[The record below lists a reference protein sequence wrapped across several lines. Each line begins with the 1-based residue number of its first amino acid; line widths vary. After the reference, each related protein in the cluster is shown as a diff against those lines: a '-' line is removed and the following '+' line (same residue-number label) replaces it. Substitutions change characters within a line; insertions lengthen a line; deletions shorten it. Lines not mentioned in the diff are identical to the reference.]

1 MMYTAYK
8 SNKQGDNIQPW
19 RTPFS
24 VWSQSTVPCIHTAKL
39 QRQWGWPSSSQVT
52 QFLWPSVRLNLVLP
66 WGWWD
71 EWDLSACFSF
81 WSSFRTRECPRILL
95 GSWTKDELQRDQVNY
110 PRSHWKP
117 VGWVLPRSPDD
128 AHPPTY
134 SPSPMQLSLEHVN
147 WDCCSVRGR
156 DSYKWPYTSLFAQS
170 LAPKT
175 EANFLACLVSSTSS

>member
-128 AHPPTY
+128 AHPPPLTPPAPC
-134 SPSPMQLSLEHVN
+134 SSLWSMLIGTAAQWGVGTPTSGLTPLSLLSH
-147 WDCCSVRGR
+147 
-156 DSYKWPYTSLFAQS
+156 
-170 LAPKT
+170 
-175 EANFLACLVSSTSS
+175 